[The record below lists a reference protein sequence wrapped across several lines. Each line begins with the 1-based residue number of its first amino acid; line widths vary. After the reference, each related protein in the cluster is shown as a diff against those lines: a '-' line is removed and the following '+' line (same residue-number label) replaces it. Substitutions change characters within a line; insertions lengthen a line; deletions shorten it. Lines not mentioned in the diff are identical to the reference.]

1 LFFFL
6 VPFIPSQP
14 TEILKSGNMYL
25 KSIDKN
31 HRRYYEK
38 FVTDNNEKDDKKYI
52 QQLYV
57 SNNYRFF
64 FYFTFDYF
72 EFIE

>member
-1 LFFFL
+1 LGYVIL

-14 TEILKSGNMYL
+14 IEILKSGNIYL

-38 FVTDNNEKDDKKYI
+38 FLVKDNSVDNNEKDEKKYI

-57 SNNYRFF
+57 SNIYRLV
-64 FYFTFDYF
+64 
-72 EFIE
+72 FI

>member
-1 LFFFL
+1 LGYVIL

-14 TEILKSGNMYL
+14 MEILKSGNIYL

-38 FVTDNNEKDDKKYI
+38 FLVKDNSVDNNQKDEKKYI

-57 SNNYRFF
+57 SENYRFC
-64 FYFTFDYF
+64 
-72 EFIE
+72 FI